1 MEEKRIAKNGI
12 EIYGYKN
19 EALHG
24 FFISLFLRGGSMYE
38 SEKDNG
44 ITHFFEHIAIRNVN
58 KLMDGRLYAEL
69 DKHGVEFNASTFAE
83 MVQFYVSGAS
93 ANFKFASEVLTKV
106 LSPIVISKSECDSE
120 RKRIKAEIRESDD
133 RNSLSAFSNE
143 NVHQKT
149 SLARSILG
157 TNKTVDA
164 ITVKRLEEYRSS
176 VFTKENVFL
185 YVSGNYTE
193 DDMSHLVGLVGSHA
207 VKEGNAHDNV
217 APVPQSF
224 SNRNAAVYV
233 KNADF
238 TAIRFAFDIDMS
250 KHSVPRT
257 DLIYDMLLSGY
268 NSAFFIEMSE
278 VRGLFYDVSG
288 AVERYRNIGTLHF
301 TYEVKEKDLAL
312 ATSIT
317 VDILNKFKNELVSE
331 DECMKPGY
339 VSNSGMLFDDVREF
353 NFTMAYDNHIM
364 RLGYNGLGERTAA
377 YQSVTPLQIR
387 DAARDIFTAKNLTV
401 SIKGNKKKINVSEI
415 SDILSRLG

>member
-143 NVHQKT
+143 NKGHITIMNTPTLYNDCAYTLISAEEISAMVDR
-149 SLARSILG
+149 LAAEIQAVYQNSQHRLIMVVILKG
-157 TNKTVDA
+157 SVPFAADLM
-164 ITVKRLEEYRSS
+164 KRLSIPLELEFMKVSS
-176 VFTKENVFL
+176 
-185 YVSGNYTE
+185 Y
-193 DDMSHLVGLVGSHA
+193 
-207 VKEGNAHDNV
+207 
-217 APVPQSF
+217 
-224 SNRNAAVYV
+224 
-233 KNADF
+233 
-238 TAIRFAFDIDMS
+238 
-250 KHSVPRT
+250 
-257 DLIYDMLLSGY
+257 
-268 NSAFFIEMSE
+268 
-278 VRGLFYDVSG
+278 G
-288 AVERYRNIGTLHF
+288 AG
-301 TYEVKEKDLAL
+301 A
-312 ATSIT
+312 
-317 VDILNKFKNELVSE
+317 
-331 DECMKPGY
+331 
-339 VSNSGMLFDDVREF
+339 
-353 NFTMAYDNHIM
+353 
-364 RLGYNGLGERTAA
+364 
-377 YQSVTPLQIR
+377 
-387 DAARDIFTAKNLTV
+387 
-401 SIKGNKKKINVSEI
+401 
-415 SDILSRLG
+415 